1 MFVFMSLAL
10 SEYLLADDDAEDA
23 DDFDLDFDDDYE
35 CLSDEEFEVSIDED
49 EYDANDADV
58 PSGFCLDDD
67 LDNFGDFDVP
77 DDALAEKDYID
88 EAP

>member
-1 MFVFMSLAL
+1 MSFAL

-23 DDFDLDFDDDYE
+23 DNFDLDFDEDYE
-35 CLSDEEFEVSIDED
+35 YLSDEEFEVFIEED

-58 PSGFCLDDD
+58 PNGYCLDDD
-67 LDNFGDFDVP
+67 LDGFDAP
-77 DDALAEKDYID
+77 DDALAEKNYLD